1 MHKRQTMRK
10 ALVFAFCALM
20 SLGAFAQ
27 EKGDIA
33 AGVNVSYGTEI
44 SSVGFGVE
52 GQYSITDKIRAELG
66 FDYFLEKDNAKM
78 WDLNLNFQYLFPL
91 GDKFDIYPFA
101 GVTYTNWSIGW
112 YVYDDASGVIYESGD
127 ESEGKFGV
135 NIGCGAQYDLSEK
148 LVLSAELKY
157 QIINTFDQFVIGVGL
172 AYRF

>member
-1 MHKRQTMRK
+1 MRK
-10 ALVFAFCALM
+10 VLVIAFCALM

-52 GQYSITDKIRAELG
+52 GQYNITNKIRAELG

-91 GDKFDIYPFA
+91 ADKFDIYPFV
-101 GVTYTNWSIGW
+101 GLTYTNWTLDW
-112 YVYDDASGVIYESGD
+112 YYGYDYDDYFDEIESGS

-172 AYRF
+172 AYKF

>member
-1 MHKRQTMRK
+1 MRK
-10 ALVFAFCALM
+10 VLVIAFCALM

-44 SSVGFGVE
+44 SSVGIGVE
-52 GQYSITDKIRAELG
+52 GQYSITNKIRAELG
-66 FDYFLEKDNAKM
+66 FDYFLKKDYTKM

-91 GDKFDIYPFA
+91 GDKFDIYPFV
-101 GVTYTNWSIGW
+101 GVTYTNWSLDWDIDDEW
-112 YVYDDASGVIYESGD
+112 AEYYDYDSGSS
-127 ESEGKFGV
+127 SEGKFGV

-157 QIINTFDQFVIGVGL
+157 QIISDFDQFVIGVGL
-172 AYRF
+172 AYKF